1 MVQVVAIG
9 SGEVHAAPF
18 ENGPRAEIV
27 VGMSAADGLLGAV
40 AVTLP
45 PGGAMPEH
53 AHGDSAVVV
62 VPREGRVVLQAAEF
76 RQTLEPGTVAVI
88 GVGERVSLANA
99 GDGPASLLAI
109 VAPAGFLRAFADWPA
124 LAPAAGP

>member
-1 MVQVVAIG
+1 MVQVVELG
-9 SGEVHAAPF
+9 KGTVRAAPF
-18 ENGPRAEIV
+18 ENGPWVEVV
-27 VGMSAADGLLGAV
+27 VGEGEVGGLLGAV
-40 AVTLP
+40 QVTLP

-62 VPREGRVVLQAAEF
+62 VPREGRVVLRAE
-76 RQTLEPGTVAVI
+76 RYQQTLEPGSVAVI

-124 LAPAAGP
+124 LESPT